1 MSFLDHKRTSLA
13 MLAHTSFA
21 DWGVRCALE
30 GGLLMERQCDH
41 LGSSL
46 LSPLVAGNIRSTAPS
61 HIFSAGS
68 FSPAKWSAASF
79 TKAAGRERLSGFG
92 DASRFFKTGFFTLQL
107 VVIPNMRFF
116 ISTRLFCF
124 ALLH

>member
-1 MSFLDHKRTSLA
+1 MSFLGHKRTSLA

-68 FSPAKWSAASF
+68 FSPATWSAAGF
-79 TKAAGRERLSGFG
+79 TKAAGPHRFLRVPV
-92 DASRFFKTGFFTLQL
+92 ASRY
-107 VVIPNMRFF
+107 IEY
-116 ISTRLFCF
+116 
-124 ALLH
+124 